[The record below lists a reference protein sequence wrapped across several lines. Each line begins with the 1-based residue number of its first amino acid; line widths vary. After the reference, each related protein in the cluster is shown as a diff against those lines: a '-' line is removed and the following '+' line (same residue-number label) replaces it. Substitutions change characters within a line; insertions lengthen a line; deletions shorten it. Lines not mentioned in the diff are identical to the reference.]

1 MRMPRVT
8 WPLLHNRPSIRV
20 VLALGDPQ
28 IATRDLLADT
38 GAGSNSEA
46 FKLILAESDCQLNGI
61 RSRSSV
67 ALSGAFVSIFP
78 LYLVIVQIPALG
90 FIADLPVVGVP
101 VPAPGFKG
109 TACFRFL
116 NRFDY
121 GNFGNPAQF
130 GLER

>member
-1 MRMPRVT
+1 MPRVT
-8 WPLLHNRPSIRV
+8 WPLLHERPCVRV

-28 IATRDLLADT
+28 TATRDLLADT

-46 FKLILAESDCQLNGI
+46 FECILTESDCRLYGAPTGA
-61 RSRSSV
+61 SV
-67 ALSGAFVSIFP
+67 GLSGAFAGLFP
-78 LYLVIVQIPALG
+78 IYNVIVQIPALG

-101 VPAPGFKG
+101 IAAPGFQG
-109 TACFRFL
+109 TACF
-116 NRFDY
+116 RFDY